1 MIKSRKNWLKI
12 TIVKKACKM
21 KLSLYLDDR
30 ETEKIFS
37 YLRWIF
43 LIVGVLVFY
52 YPPLADRLQFTK
64 ESFSLLLSIGLIYM
78 TAAQIALIRLS
89 PGNQHFAVLAKAGII
104 FDYIALIWLLVLTNG
119 VMSPLFPISYLLV
132 MHATIYWRTK
142 GAVLSSFSLTVGYSI
157 IYVTQ
162 AQFDFYT
169 SFVFIINILFIWI
182 VGVFGSLI
190 VIRERKHF
198 RQKEIFQELM
208 FTDYLTGL
216 YNHRHFQEQL
226 RVLTSSGQNFLLVM
240 GDIDYFK
247 QVNDQF
253 GHLTGDQILKRIGN
267 VFQELSVKYDA
278 QAFRYG
284 GEEFSFLLPPMDEGN
299 QISFFDDLYGR
310 LAIEELSE
318 QCTSVTMSF
327 GIASSKAGLSP
338 DQLLG
343 YTDQLLYTAKESG
356 KNQVKFETG
365 NTYRYSAA
373 DAEIAAARQ

>member
-1 MIKSRKNWLKI
+1 
-12 TIVKKACKM
+12 M

>member
-1 MIKSRKNWLKI
+1 
-12 TIVKKACKM
+12 M

-43 LIVGVLVFY
+43 LIVGALVFY

-64 ESFSLLLSIGLIYM
+64 ESFPILLSIGFLYM
-78 TAAQIALIRLS
+78 TATQIVLTRLS
-89 PGNQHFAVLAKAGII
+89 PGNQYFSVLAKAGII
-104 FDYIALIWLLVLTNG
+104 FDYLALIWLLSLTNG
-119 VMSPLFPISYLLV
+119 VMSPLFPIAYLLV

-142 GAVLSSFSLTVGYSI
+142 GAVISSASLTVGYSI
-157 IYVTQ
+157 IYIVQ
-162 AQFDFYT
+162 AQFEFFT
-169 SFVFIINILFIWI
+169 SFVFIINLFFIWV

-226 RVLTSSGQNFLLVM
+226 RLLTSARQNFLLVI
-240 GDIDYFK
+240 GDIDHFK

-253 GHLTGDQILKRIGN
+253 GHLTGDKILKNIGS
-267 VFQELSVKYDA
+267 VFLALAEKHDA

-284 GEEFSFLLPPMDEGN
+284 GEEFAFLLPAMEEKK
-299 QISFFDDLYGR
+299 QINFF
-310 LAIEELSE
+310 EELYSRLSTEKFSE
-318 QCTSVTMSF
+318 ECKSVTMSF
-327 GIASSKAGLSP
+327 GLASYKAGIAP
-338 DQLLG
+338 DKLLG
-343 YTDQLLYTAKESG
+343 YADQLLYSAKRAG
-356 KNQVKFETG
+356 KNQAKFETG
-365 NTYRYSAA
+365 YTYQYSPAK
-373 DAEIAAARQ
+373 AEIAAAKH